1 MLGEE
6 GDRGDKNFL
15 EWGGATLV
23 GDNQVGCCDFGASG
37 FDTRDCFLLWLS
49 SSRLCSGC
57 RISIGLLKP
66 GRLPGGGHIRLLER
80 LRDRLRRGILIW
92 GGVLVALSKRPL
104 GRRDSTLR
112 PGPSARQRFRPA
124 ELSLRWGGGAISDT
138 HGRLLCWGRLRF
150 FPLITAPVVHCAVT
164 TTATELRLR
173 PRGRVSKREVG
184 APTRDARNRHY
195 VLCIQSAG
203 IAVCLL
209 ELM

>member
-57 RISIGLLKP
+57 RISIRLLKP

-104 GRRDSTLR
+104 ARRDSTLR

-124 ELSLRWGGGAISDT
+124 KLSLRWGGLWRRYFGHART
-138 HGRLLCWGRLRF
+138 LALLGPSSFLSTYYSPCSSLCGYHHSHR
-150 FPLITAPVVHCAVT
+150 TEAAP
-164 TTATELRLR
+164 
-173 PRGRVSKREVG
+173 PG
-184 APTRDARNRHY
+184 
-195 VLCIQSAG
+195 
-203 IAVCLL
+203 
-209 ELM
+209 